1 MKNNEDHSNKEAW
14 DAQQKALFEQLET
27 PFNQNME
34 NTWETLLAK
43 TYETPKENQ
52 TEKVP
57 RSARIISPIWI
68 RIAAA
73 TILLAVCT
81 LTFAKFHTTNITCV
95 RGEHLAYNLPDGSI
109 IQLNAE
115 SSIRYAP
122 YWWYFTRSVQLEGEA
137 FFEVEK
143 GSRFTVE
150 SKLGTTEVL
159 GTSFNIYA
167 RKDQY
172 RVLCTTGKVKV
183 TAQKSKQ
190 SLILLPNE
198 LATLVDL
205 KQLEKNKTAE
215 TTNIVAWKKNM
226 FYFNTIPLAVI
237 FDEIE
242 RQYAIKIDYKFTSN
256 HANKFTGS
264 FEKRNE
270 AEQVLKIV
278 NLPFGF
284 KVKKINPNYYKIEIQ

>member
-1 MKNNEDHSNKEAW
+1 MKKNEDHSNKEAW
-14 DAQQKALFEQLET
+14 EAQQKALFEQLET

-43 TYETPKENQ
+43 TYDTPKESQ
-52 TEKVP
+52 TKEAP
-57 RSARIISPIWI
+57 RSARIISPIWF
-68 RIAAA
+68 RMAAA
-73 TILLAVCT
+73 AILLAVCM
-81 LTFAKFHTTNITCV
+81 LSFAKFHTTNITCI
-95 RGEHLAYNLPDGSI
+95 RGEHLVHNLPDGST

-143 GSRFTVE
+143 GSRFMVA

-159 GTSFNIYA
+159 GTSFNIYT
-167 RKDQY
+167 RNKDY

-183 TAQKSKQ
+183 TAPKSKQ

-205 KQLEKNKTAE
+205 KRLEKNKTAE

-226 FYFNTIPLAVI
+226 FYFNTVSLPAL

-242 RQYAIKIDYKFTSN
+242 RQYAIKIDYQLVSDSS
-256 HANKFTGS
+256 NKFTGS
-264 FEKRNE
+264 FEKQDDT
-270 AEQVLKIV
+270 EQLLQIV
-278 NLPFGF
+278 SLPFGF
-284 KVKKINPNYYKIEIQ
+284 KVKKIKPNYYKIELQ

>member
-43 TYETPKENQ
+43 TYDTPKENQ
-52 TEKVP
+52 PKEVL
-57 RSARIISPIWI
+57 RSARIISPIWF

-81 LTFAKFHTTNITCV
+81 LSFAKFHTTNITCL
-95 RGEHLAYNLPDGSI
+95 RGEHLVHNLPDGSI

-143 GSRFTVE
+143 GSRFAVV

-183 TAQKSKQ
+183 TAHKSKH
-190 SLILLPNE
+190 SLTLLPNE

-205 KQLEKNKTAE
+205 KRLEKNKTAE

-242 RQYAIKIDYKFTSN
+242 RQYAIKIDYQFTSN
-256 HANKFTGS
+256 NVNKFTGS
-264 FEKRNE
+264 FEKRND
-270 AEQVLKIV
+270 AEQVLQIV
-278 NLPFGF
+278 TFPFGF